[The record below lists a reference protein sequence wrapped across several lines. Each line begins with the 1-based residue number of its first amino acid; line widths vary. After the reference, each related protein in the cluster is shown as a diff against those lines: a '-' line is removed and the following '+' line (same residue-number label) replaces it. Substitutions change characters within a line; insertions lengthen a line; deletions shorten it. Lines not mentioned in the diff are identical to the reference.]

1 MIAQVKLYIG
11 IGCLILISLLV
22 FFIQYLRYDNDKLKQ
37 DISKKDVLLL
47 QWQQKD
53 LLQKKQIAAIE
64 SSMTVYIA
72 TTAILQGKHIE
83 DQKRILADKTKLDNT
98 NRINGMFLRYV
109 QSTSSVPQ
117 IPSAASKND
126 AESSDAKYYAAH
138 RVAAGINEGLYQ
150 CQGYIIQL
158 NTLIDLLNKLYA
170 QQDEYYH

>member
-1 MIAQVKLYIG
+1 MFAQLKLYIS

-22 FFIQYLRYDNDKLKQ
+22 FYVQWLKHDNYKLEQ
-37 DISKKDVLLL
+37 DINKKNVLLL

-64 SSMTVYIA
+64 SSMNVYIA
-72 TTAILQGKHIE
+72 TTAILQGQHIE
-83 DQKRILADKTKLDNT
+83 DQKRILANKAKLDNT

-109 QSTSSVPQ
+109 QSTSSMPQ
-117 IPSAASKND
+117 ISTATSKIN